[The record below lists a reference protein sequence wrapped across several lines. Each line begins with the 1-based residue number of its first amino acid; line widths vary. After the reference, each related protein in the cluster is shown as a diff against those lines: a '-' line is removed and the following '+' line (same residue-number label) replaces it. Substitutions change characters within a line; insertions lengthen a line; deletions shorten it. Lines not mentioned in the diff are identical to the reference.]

1 MSIVATERPLDV
13 SALWRAARLPV
24 VLVVIG
30 LALVTIFAAIGR
42 APNTTPLDPRNT
54 SPDGT
59 HALAALLGDRG
70 VAVSVVDDLSALHS
84 SGATT
89 IVVAK
94 PGDLSAR
101 ALRTISASTATVLL
115 ISPLS
120 NALSAFEVPATPDSQ
135 TPATTIAAGCALPAA
150 VTAGPARIE
159 GDLYAVS
166 GTATRCYLQ
175 GGDAALTESTRSNGA
190 TTIVF
195 GSGPTFTNAQ
205 LAAQGNA
212 ALGLGLLNTPV
223 VQWVPGGLHAG
234 PVPRSRRGLF
244 NLLPSRLLWATL
256 QLFLVLVVLAFGAL
270 AGSANR
276 SSSHSRSSFGPP
288 RPSRAGPGCCMPHM
302 PEALPPGPSCRGRAS
317 AQPLIRVG
325 PDEDAGSVAALVAQ
339 RTHQPVGSVRHL
351 LYGGEPPDDARSCG
365 WPNGCRSS
373 RRRFSVTRVHPQ
385 EVSSDEAAGGDR
397 ISVPARPRARR

>member
-84 SGATT
+84 AGATT
-89 IVVAK
+89 IVVAE
-94 PGDLSAR
+94 PGDLSAQ

-120 NALSAFEVPATPDSQ
+120 NALSAFDVPATPDSQ

-150 VTAGPARIE
+150 VTAGPVRIE

-166 GTATRCYLQ
+166 GTAIRCYLQ

-234 PVPRSRRGLF
+234 PVPRSQRGLF

-256 QLFLVLVVLAFGAL
+256 QLFLVLVVLALWRARRLGRPVVEPLPVVVRAAETVEGRARLLHAAHARGAAARAL
-270 AGSANR
+270 RAASVR
-276 SSSHSRSSFGPP
+276 RLSRSLRL
-288 RPSRAGPGCCMPHM
+288 RP
-302 PEALPPGPSCRGRAS
+302 E
-317 AQPLIRVG
+317 
-325 PDEDAGSVAALVAQ
+325 EDAGSVAALVAE
-339 RTHQPVGSVRHL
+339 RAHQPVGSVTAL
-351 LYGGEPPDDARSCG
+351 LYGGEPPDDASLV
-365 WPNGCRSS
+365 WLAQQLPQLETEI
-373 RRRFSVTRVHPQ
+373 RRDEGPPQ
-385 EVSSDEAAGGDR
+385 EVRSD
-397 ISVPARPRARR
+397 